1 MMIYF
6 ACRHFQAMQLLITHC
21 RPNFFFCSDLLL
33 FLQLVT
39 VIVLLAIP
47 VVLFLYL
54 YSFSRRVSRL
64 ALINIFAFVKH
75 VSKLIEYLLLLE
87 INYPATST
95 FLSCSVEALRVV
107 RLHFHPAPVTQNKTY
122 MSCN

>member
-1 MMIYF
+1 
-6 ACRHFQAMQLLITHC
+6 MQLLITQC

-47 VVLFLYL
+47 VVLFCICIL
-54 YSFSRRVSRL
+54 FHAVSPSL
-64 ALINIFAFVKH
+64 ALIGIFAFVKH

-87 INYPATST
+87 INSPATST